1 MLVKI
6 KLSFRKKAK
15 KQINKK
21 LEGNRKEKNTA
32 YNNIQICDDPQDF
45 VFYGKKKTFMKIDC
59 RLDKMV
65 KKLLLVP
72 LAIVLNLALLY
83 IIVQF
88 APDTYGENNLSFPS
102 SLDDIRKLAIILNN
116 YNTNHPHYVLLLFS
130 LAYVFKQTF
139 AVPGSVF
146 LNVLAGAIF
155 GSGAGFLLCCCL
167 TACGASLCYLLAR
180 AVGKDVAMKYFPERV
195 QIFGTKLEENKQE
208 LPYFLLFLR
217 LFPMSP
223 NWALNMASGVL
234 GDIEWIH
241 HDISFSHF

>member
-1 MLVKI
+1 M
-6 KLSFRKKAK
+6 
-15 KQINKK
+15 
-21 LEGNRKEKNTA
+21 
-32 YNNIQICDDPQDF
+32 
-45 VFYGKKKTFMKIDC
+45 M
-59 RLDKMV
+59 

-83 IIVQF
+83 IIVQL
-88 APDTYGENNLSFPS
+88 APDTKDGEKQLSFPS
-102 SLDDIRKLAIILNN
+102 SLDDIRRLSVILND

-155 GSGAGFLLCCCL
+155 GSGPGFLLCCCL
-167 TACGASLCYLLAR
+167 TAFGASLCYLLAR

-234 GDIEWIH
+234 GNIFNHI
-241 HDISFSHF
+241 